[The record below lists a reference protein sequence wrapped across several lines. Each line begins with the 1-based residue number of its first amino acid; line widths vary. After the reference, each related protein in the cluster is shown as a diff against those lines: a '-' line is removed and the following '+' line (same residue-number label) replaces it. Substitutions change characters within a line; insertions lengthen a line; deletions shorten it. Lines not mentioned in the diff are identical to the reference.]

1 MKPGDLFSIAR
12 DLRPPGQHLCDL
24 CLVLSIHTES
34 LEGELERFVRY
45 LHPSAGIL
53 ERSYISFNGELYIGM
68 RKVTLVQSSPHQC

>member
-1 MKPGDLFSIAR
+1 MKPGDLFLLPKE
-12 DLRPPGQHLCDL
+12 LRFHDRNDL

-45 LHPSAGIL
+45 LHPTAGIL

-68 RKVTLVQSSPHQC
+68 RKVTLVQSSSLQC

>member
-12 DLRPPGQHLCDL
+12 EIRSDLVRDL

-34 LEGELERFVRY
+34 LDGELERFVRY

-53 ERSYISFNGELYIGM
+53 ERSYILFNGETYIGM
-68 RKVTLVQSSPHQC
+68 RKVTLVQTSHLAC

>member
-1 MKPGDLFSIAR
+1 MKPGDLFALPR
-12 DLRPPGQHLCDL
+12 ELRFSDRNDL

-45 LHPSAGIL
+45 LHPTAGIL

-68 RKVTLVQSSPHQC
+68 RKVTLVQSSPLQC

>member
-12 DLRPPGQHLCDL
+12 EIRSDLVRDL

-34 LEGELERFVRY
+34 LDGELERFVRY

-68 RKVTLVQSSPHQC
+68 RKVTLVQTSPLAC